1 MSDKKTDG
9 IRMFK
14 MIHGLRDGKIRSE
27 FDIGWE
33 EALEAAEGAV
43 TELFG
48 VDFDDAYP
56 DGEPEKGCSDES
68 CESCFKEFS
77 LDELYDL
84 VKQLLDKHPLDDFD
98 SGWNNAVWNCLKTM
112 TDFFGVDD
120 GGEEAELCSG
130 DGKEE
135 EHNNVS
141 HPRWY
146 CDGGIE
152 TLDYILAKRLD
163 FLLGQVV
170 KYVSRAGKK
179 DPAKELEDL
188 QKAQF
193 YLNRKIDQIGA
204 RE

>member
-43 TELFG
+43 TEIFG

-56 DGEPEKGCSDES
+56 DGEPEQGCSDES

-77 LDELYDL
+77 LNELYEL
-84 VKQLLDKHPLDDFD
+84 VKQLLDKHPLDEFD

-120 GGEEAELCSG
+120 DGEEDELCSG
-130 DGKEE
+130 DGKE
-135 EHNNVS
+135 NDPVN
-141 HPRWY
+141 HPAHY

-152 TLDYILAKRLD
+152 TLDFILAKRLD

>member
-1 MSDKKTDG
+1 MRAYIYTGGVIDPTHVTD
-9 IRMFK
+9 
-14 MIHGLRDGKIRSE
+14 H
-27 FDIGWE
+27 
-33 EALEAAEGAV
+33 
-43 TELFG
+43 
-48 VDFDDAYP
+48 P
-56 DGEPEKGCSDES
+56 KGD
-68 CESCFKEFS
+68 
-77 LDELYDL
+77 DL
-84 VKQLLDKHPLDDFD
+84 VIAAD

-120 GGEEAELCSG
+120 DGEGNEELCSG
-130 DGKEE
+130 DGKE
-135 EHNNVS
+135 NDPVN
-141 HPRWY
+141 HPAHY

-152 TLDYILAKRLD
+152 TLDFILAKRLD

>member
-1 MSDKKTDG
+1 MNDKKTDG

-14 MIHGLRDGKIRSE
+14 MIHGLRDGRIRSE
-27 FDIGWE
+27 FDVGWE

-48 VDFDDAYP
+48 VDLSDAYP
-56 DGEPEKGCSDES
+56 DGEPEHEKSECN
-68 CESCFKEFS
+68 FREFS
-77 LDELYDL
+77 LDELFDQIE
-84 VKQLLDKHPLDDFD
+84 QLLDKHPADEFD

-112 TDFFGVDD
+112 TNFFGI
-120 GGEEAELCSG
+120 EEEEGSELCSG

-135 EHNNVS
+135 DPVN
-141 HPRWY
+141 HPAHY
-146 CDGGIE
+146 TDGGIE
-152 TLDYILAKRLD
+152 TLDFILAKRLD

-193 YLNRKIDQIGA
+193 YLNRKIEQIGA